1 MISRLTMTAKSAR
14 AWMALA
20 LLGVLAL
27 SGWAAW
33 TALAASAPPT
43 PTISS
48 SPANPTN
55 ATSVTFNYSSSSA
68 TGFLCKLDASASFT
82 TCPTAGITYAG
93 LASGSHT
100 FRVQAVDQN
109 GHASSAASYSW
120 VIDRTAPTF
129 SSIVRADATPTK
141 SNPLRWTVTSSEPV
155 KNVTTSNFT
164 PLVTSNLGGTSPTV
178 TAVAPSGSAPS
189 SIWTVTASTSGTT
202 GSNSGSIGLNLTG
215 NATIQD
221 AAGNALGASVPM
233 TGQQYT
239 FDTTPPTTSGVSIV
253 RNAGSPTNAASVSW
267 TVTFGEAVSGVVAA
281 NFSLAASGL
290 SGAPT
295 ITGLTGSGTTR
306 TITAS
311 TGTGTPSGS
320 GALQLKLVRASAIS
334 DLAGN
339 ALIGALPVSGQTYT
353 IDRLAPPVAFTT
365 KPADPSSVST
375 SQFSWTS
382 QPASDVD
389 HFECA
394 TENGAF
400 STQVPSQGGPAKPC
414 VSPLSYVVATS
425 NNGRHQFG
433 LRAYDHAGNFIQIT
447 YSWKVAAGSTQNF
460 AISGNAV
467 GLLYPGAPAQ
477 VIALKLTN
485 PHSVAILVTDA
496 QVTVASSSSAGCGPA
511 TNVAVTQSDVS
522 ATNSVQIP
530 AGASVTLPTQRVAA
544 PTIRMLNLT
553 TNQDACK
560 NATFSLS
567 YDGSAHS

>member
-1 MISRLTMTAKSAR
+1 
-14 AWMALA
+14 
-20 LLGVLAL
+20 
-27 SGWAAW
+27 
-33 TALAASAPPT
+33 
-43 PTISS
+43 
-48 SPANPTN
+48 
-55 ATSVTFNYSSSSA
+55 
-68 TGFLCKLDASASFT
+68 
-82 TCPTAGITYAG
+82 
-93 LASGSHT
+93 
-100 FRVQAVDQN
+100 
-109 GHASSAASYSW
+109 
-120 VIDRTAPTF
+120 
-129 SSIVRADATPTK
+129 
-141 SNPLRWTVTSSEPV
+141 
-155 KNVTTSNFT
+155 
-164 PLVTSNLGGTSPTV
+164 
-178 TAVAPSGSAPS
+178 
-189 SIWTVTASTSGTT
+189 
-202 GSNSGSIGLNLTG
+202 
-215 NATIQD
+215 
-221 AAGNALGASVPM
+221 
-233 TGQQYT
+233 
-239 FDTTPPTTSGVSIV
+239 
-253 RNAGSPTNAASVSW
+253 VSW

-311 TGTGTPSGS
+311 TGTATPSGS
-320 GALQLKLVRASAIS
+320 GTLQLKLSSTSAIS
-334 DLAGN
+334 DPAGN

-433 LRAYDHAGNFIQIT
+433 LRAYDHAGNFTQIT

>member
-1 MISRLTMTAKSAR
+1 
-14 AWMALA
+14 
-20 LLGVLAL
+20 
-27 SGWAAW
+27 
-33 TALAASAPPT
+33 
-43 PTISS
+43 
-48 SPANPTN
+48 
-55 ATSVTFNYSSSSA
+55 
-68 TGFLCKLDASASFT
+68 
-82 TCPTAGITYAG
+82 
-93 LASGSHT
+93 
-100 FRVQAVDQN
+100 
-109 GHASSAASYSW
+109 
-120 VIDRTAPTF
+120 
-129 SSIVRADATPTK
+129 
-141 SNPLRWTVTSSEPV
+141 
-155 KNVTTSNFT
+155 
-164 PLVTSNLGGTSPTV
+164 
-178 TAVAPSGSAPS
+178 
-189 SIWTVTASTSGTT
+189 
-202 GSNSGSIGLNLTG
+202 
-215 NATIQD
+215 
-221 AAGNALGASVPM
+221 
-233 TGQQYT
+233 
-239 FDTTPPTTSGVSIV
+239 
-253 RNAGSPTNAASVSW
+253 
-267 TVTFGEAVSGVVAA
+267 
-281 NFSLAASGL
+281 
-290 SGAPT
+290 
-295 ITGLTGSGTTR
+295 
-306 TITAS
+306 
-311 TGTGTPSGS
+311 
-320 GALQLKLVRASAIS
+320 LQLKLVRASAIS